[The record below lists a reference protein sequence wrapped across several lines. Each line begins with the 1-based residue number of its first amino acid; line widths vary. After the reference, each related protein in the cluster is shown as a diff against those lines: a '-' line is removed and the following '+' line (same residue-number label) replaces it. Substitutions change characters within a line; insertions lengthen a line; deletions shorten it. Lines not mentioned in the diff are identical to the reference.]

1 MVVSVERDL
10 SGALVAARASGD
22 AEFARSCELSG
33 VRDTLPSPAYA
44 PDVDLEYGTYGDLLD
59 KLAQMVGSKGVTAGQ
74 CRMLRLYA
82 AWKGHLE
89 SQFVLGYDFGTGR
102 NVKLDFV
109 LARYWYGKAAEA
121 GHPWAQNN
129 LGVLYDNGLGGEA
142 DNEKAVYWYMKS
154 AENGND
160 MAKVNLGENLVT
172 NTSDPRD
179 YHKAARLL
187 KDFLSRHPYN
197 ARAHLMLA
205 RCHENIGGKRRQKLA
220 IHHYQEALDF
230 GLTEAREALRRLTRG
245 GRTAIFL
252 KLPTESGS

>member
-44 PDVDLEYGTYGDLLD
+44 PDVDLGCGTYGDLLD
-59 KLAQMVGSKGVTAGQ
+59 KLARMVDSEGVTPGQ
-74 CRMLRLYA
+74 SRMLRLYA

-89 SQFVLGYDFGTGR
+89 SQFALGYDFGTGR
-102 NVKLDFV
+102 NVRLDHA
-109 LARYWYGKAAEA
+109 LARYWYEKAAEG
-121 GHPWAQNN
+121 GHAWAQNN
-129 LGVLYDNGLGGEA
+129 LGVLYNDGLGGEA
-142 DNEKAVYWYMKS
+142 DDEKAVYWYMKS
-154 AENGND
+154 AENGSD
-160 MAKVNLGENLVT
+160 IAKANLSEHLVAGT
-172 NTSDPRD
+172 GVPRD